1 MEGEITE
8 RVEGK
13 TEGATVSKPSP
24 KDIEKARQ
32 IIAWIKDD
40 YDIIGC
46 DVKREHKRGFKS
58 VISVYRKEGGK
69 VYVVNIRDYIKNRCE
84 DREHIETDFEGA
96 ARILAKF
103 GRLETAE
110 KIESVKKTVDNYLN
124 AIGYRG
130 E

>member
-1 MEGEITE
+1 MGEETTE

-24 KDIEKARQ
+24 KEIEKARR
-32 IIAWIKDD
+32 IIAWLQDD

-46 DVKREHKRGFKS
+46 DAKRQYRRGFRTT
-58 VISVYRKEGGK
+58 ISIYRKEGGR

-84 DREHIETDFEGA
+84 DREHFETDFEGA

-110 KIESVKKTVDNYLN
+110 KIESVKKTVDKFLD
-124 AIGYRG
+124 AIGYGG